1 MLYLPKMSTVYCLKC
16 LFPLLFVGLYLTYCD
31 HSYYLIICLIQFYVN
46 TLNFLIT
53 VKLSFL
59 KLVNDIWN
67 LKGSV
72 LKPSTS
78 AIDLEEIVSDLTPF
92 DLRTMPC

>member
-1 MLYLPKMSTVYCLKC
+1 MIILTSNYLV
-16 LFPLLFVGLYLTYCD
+16 
-31 HSYYLIICLIQFYVN
+31 ICLIQFYAN

-53 VKLSFL
+53 VKLSLL
-59 KLVNDIWN
+59 KFVNDIWN

-72 LKPSTS
+72 PKPSTS
-78 AIDLEEIVSDLTPF
+78 ANDLEEIVSDLTPF